1 MPPCKGASYSLP
13 RLLALASQYPDSK
26 SRGDMSPPSYI
37 VARKLKPGK
46 DTSMGVHFSVF
57 QKCTGGQ
64 GERRRGQYVRKERK
78 TRRQI
83 LLESGDWIF
92 TAPPPLIPKPDT
104 EHHRSRVLA
113 TAAMG
118 LIRTH
123 VYARRY
129 FTSNGLVPTSREN
142 QGTFSRSPAS
152 LPHYLLTRMISCRR
166 GP

>member
-1 MPPCKGASYSLP
+1 
-13 RLLALASQYPDSK
+13 
-26 SRGDMSPPSYI
+26 MSPPSSV

-46 DTSMGVHFSVF
+46 DASMGVRFSVF

-92 TAPPPLIPKPDT
+92 TAPQLIPKPDT
-104 EHHRSRVLA
+104 EYHRSRVLA

-129 FTSNGLVPTSREN
+129 FTSNGLVPTSKEN
-142 QGTFSRSPAS
+142 QVTFSRSPAS
-152 LPHYLLTRMISCRR
+152 SPHYLLTRMISCSR